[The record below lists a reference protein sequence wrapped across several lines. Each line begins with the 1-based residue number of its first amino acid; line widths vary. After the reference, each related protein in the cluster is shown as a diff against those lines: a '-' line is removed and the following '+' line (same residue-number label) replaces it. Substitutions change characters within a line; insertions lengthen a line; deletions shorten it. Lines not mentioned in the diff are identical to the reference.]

1 MKKKVWIYIISAL
14 AIILFV
20 FGIPIVINEAYK
32 NGGYITMWNAADV
45 LSFYAVI
52 LSGLITVLVLVA
64 TIIYTKK
71 DTDKQLNFFMSQVNT
86 PFFVIESVV
95 QENATPFF
103 NDDKNRWGKSY
114 LLNDH
119 LETPENELSEIRI
132 VLKNIGEGIALQPYY
147 KVDMFA
153 SSIYLDNTINKNNT
167 ISLAYSLEKNINDKY
182 VNPYFKSNHKE
193 GEVFFHTY
201 IRLYYK
207 NTMGIEYTQVIRIDL
222 GINYSNNKF
231 TLLINP
237 ASPQELMNTANSDYT
252 DWPI

>member
-95 QENATPFF
+95 
-103 NDDKNRWGKSY
+103 
-114 LLNDH
+114 
-119 LETPENELSEIRI
+119 
-132 VLKNIGEGIALQPYY
+132 
-147 KVDMFA
+147 
-153 SSIYLDNTINKNNT
+153 
-167 ISLAYSLEKNINDKY
+167 
-182 VNPYFKSNHKE
+182 
-193 GEVFFHTY
+193 
-201 IRLYYK
+201 
-207 NTMGIEYTQVIRIDL
+207 
-222 GINYSNNKF
+222 
-231 TLLINP
+231 
-237 ASPQELMNTANSDYT
+237 
-252 DWPI
+252 